1 MFKNNINEKEAI
13 IKILAKSIGLITQNL
28 LIDILTDLACSIV
41 EVRRE
46 RKRGN
51 EVTSMGDIIRNKIGM
66 EDLDDSLK
74 KIAINKTQERKK
86 TK

>member
-1 MFKNNINEKEAI
+1 M
-13 IKILAKSIGLITQNL
+13 
-28 LIDILTDLACSIV
+28 ACSIV

-51 EVTSMGDIIRNKIGM
+51 EVISINDIIRNAIGM

-74 KIAINKTQERKK
+74 KIAIK
-86 TK
+86 

>member
-1 MFKNNINEKEAI
+1 MFKNNINEKEGI
-13 IKILAKSIGLITQNL
+13 IKILAKSLGLITQNL

-51 EVTSMGDIIRNKIGM
+51 EVISINDIIRNAIGM

-74 KIAINKTQERKK
+74 KIAINNT
-86 TK
+86 